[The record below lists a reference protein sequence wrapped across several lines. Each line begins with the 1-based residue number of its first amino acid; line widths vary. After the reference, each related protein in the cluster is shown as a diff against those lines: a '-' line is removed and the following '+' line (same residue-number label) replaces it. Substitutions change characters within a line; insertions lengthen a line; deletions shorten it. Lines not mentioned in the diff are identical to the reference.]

1 MTRSLPPVLLV
12 VLGGLAAAA
21 AWAADPLG
29 RLFFTPEEREQLER
43 QRTRPPVE
51 ARPSP
56 SGVTVNGL
64 VQRSDG
70 KAVVWVNGVPRPAS
84 SPAPGDG
91 LAAQPLDP
99 ATVVVTTPEGK
110 VQVKVGETAWLAPGE
125 GGERGKETRP
135 SGAGAPPEASR

>member
-1 MTRSLPPVLLV
+1 MTRLLPPVLLV
-12 VLGGLAAAA
+12 VLGGLAAA

-29 RLFFTPEEREQLER
+29 RLFFTPGEREQLER
-43 QRTRPPVE
+43 QRARPPVE
-51 ARPSP
+51 AAPSL

-84 SPAPGDG
+84 APAPGDG
-91 LAAQPLDP
+91 LAARPLDA

-110 VQVKVGETAWLAPGE
+110 VQVKVGETVWLAPNE
-125 GGERGKETRP
+125 TAKRGKETP
-135 SGAGAPPEASR
+135 SPSAKASPEVNR

>member
-1 MTRSLPPVLLV
+1 MKHLLPPALFLL
-12 VLGGLAAAA
+12 LGGLAAA

-29 RLFFTPEEREQLER
+29 RLFFTPEERQQLER
-43 QRTRPPVE
+43 QRTQPTVE

-84 SPAPGDG
+84 APASDDG
-91 LAAQPLDP
+91 LAARPLDT

-110 VQVKVGETAWLAPGE
+110 VRLKVGETAWLTPGA
-125 GGERGKETRP
+125 GAERGKETHP
-135 SGAGAPPEASR
+135 SAPAASPEASR